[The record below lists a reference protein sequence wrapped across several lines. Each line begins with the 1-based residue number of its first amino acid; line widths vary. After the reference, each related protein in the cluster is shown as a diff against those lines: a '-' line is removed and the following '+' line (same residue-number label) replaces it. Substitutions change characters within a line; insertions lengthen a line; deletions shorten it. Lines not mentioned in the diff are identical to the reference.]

1 MDPPVVKVNSPSLS
15 KFIKEVINILQAL
28 EKKVDS
34 EKLKLLKDKLTDDI
48 QKPFDSAEKIIADK
62 LEKVTT
68 EVSNKTKGKENEK
81 NDSNLKFQRL
91 DFEKFKGD
99 IRDYPSWK
107 NDFEK
112 HISPRY
118 PESEQ
123 SLVLKNNLCD
133 EVNQEIKHFSDIK
146 DIWVYL
152 DERDGDERKFMDKV
166 MHQVRNLK
174 KCDDNN
180 PKYIVEFIVTIEK
193 ANKDFSALK
202 LEPHLNN
209 YIMMSEIERKF
220 YTIMACEWSK
230 LVTGDLENNA
240 KTEPFS
246 VLLKFL
252 RAFRKRME
260 YNIDKAETD
269 GSVPSERS
277 HGLLHGGQQQRQPGQ
292 GLLRVKCHFCDQLGH
307 VAYHCDRM
315 EKMSLDERIKVMIEK
330 KLCSRCFCPKH
341 EMKDCTKFGD
351 RYCNVDSCK
360 GRHSRYLHGAS
371 VGGFSAHTGLLSNE
385 NQEDCNGCGLYSSY

>member
-1 MDPPVVKVNSPSLS
+1 M
-15 KFIKEVINILQAL
+15 
-28 EKKVDS
+28 
-34 EKLKLLKDKLTDDI
+34 KLLKDKLTDDI

-180 PKYIVEFIVTIEK
+180 PKYIVEFILTIEK

-209 YIMMSEIERKF
+209 YIMMSEIERKL
-220 YTIMACEWSK
+220 SK
-230 LVTGDLENNA
+230 L
-240 KTEPFS
+240 
-246 VLLKFL
+246 
-252 RAFRKRME
+252 
-260 YNIDKAETD
+260 
-269 GSVPSERS
+269 
-277 HGLLHGGQQQRQPGQ
+277 
-292 GLLRVKCHFCDQLGH
+292 
-307 VAYHCDRM
+307 
-315 EKMSLDERIKVMIEK
+315 
-330 KLCSRCFCPKH
+330 
-341 EMKDCTKFGD
+341 
-351 RYCNVDSCK
+351 
-360 GRHSRYLHGAS
+360 
-371 VGGFSAHTGLLSNE
+371 SN
-385 NQEDCNGCGLYSSY
+385 